1 MFAVHARLDNRLLS
15 ACYAIHSPER
25 GKAEITLQLRNR
37 VERVAAIAASGI
49 AAVVVA
55 QFGNQTRGIGKLV
68 AHPRRKY
75 RIASRN
81 GQPRERIGK
90 RDIEFG
96 PVYVL
101 AHQSG
106 KTGFADF
113 QTACFDFVLHHV
125 PNMRN
130 QRIGVVLCLRTGNDD
145 AVCNPIRQCAEQP
158 AVNTVGFGMAGFQ
171 IAERSTLVLKKLP
184 AGAAVGF
191 GRIERG

>member
-113 QTACFDFVLHHV
+113 QTACFHIILHHI
-125 PNMRN
+125 PNLRKQVVGIVL
-130 QRIGVVLCLRTGNDD
+130 QRLFGNND
-145 AVCNPIRQCAEQP
+145 AV
-158 AVNTVGFGMAGFQ
+158 
-171 IAERSTLVLKKLP
+171 
-184 AGAAVGF
+184 
-191 GRIERG
+191 